1 MIYLHVA
8 IVNKIYVT
16 VTLGWHDSNYMY
28 LPASD
33 IHPSANVTGLGI
45 LYLRNRSALAV
56 NCCVIIHC
64 LEVSCKEDQ
73 ITSAQRE

>member
-16 VTLGWHDSNYMY
+16 VTLGWHDSNYIY

-33 IHPSANVTGLGI
+33 ICHWAT
-45 LYLRNRSALAV
+45 R
-56 NCCVIIHC
+56 
-64 LEVSCKEDQ
+64 
-73 ITSAQRE
+73 

>member
-1 MIYLHVA
+1 MIYLHAA

-33 IHPSANVTGLGI
+33 ICHWANVTGLGI
-45 LYLRNRSALAV
+45 LCLLVNPATRLQILAGTGWNFFAL
-56 NCCVIIHC
+56 
-64 LEVSCKEDQ
+64 L
-73 ITSAQRE
+73 